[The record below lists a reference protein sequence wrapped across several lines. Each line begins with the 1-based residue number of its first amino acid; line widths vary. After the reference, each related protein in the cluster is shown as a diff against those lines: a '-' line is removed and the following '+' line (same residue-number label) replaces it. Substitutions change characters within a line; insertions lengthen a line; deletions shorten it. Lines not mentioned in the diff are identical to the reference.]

1 MGAFLLQNWRKIM
14 AKRKKTPNQ
23 KEYAKQIKRIKQT
36 ISRAEKRGY
45 IFEDNIIPEKPKR
58 ITKQAIKKLR
68 DIKPN
73 DLYKKARAVDYETGE
88 IFTGLEARKLERK
101 ASAKKAAK
109 TRKKKQQ
116 KIQKPETQSKEA
128 YYPSFTDI
136 VISNY
141 RVHIHHF
148 NEHASSLLEN
158 WLNKIISTNGAD
170 ATAKMLND
178 GAEAGYIVTYQI
190 VYKQEALLQYMSA
203 MLNYLP
209 EAGTMFKEEM
219 MDAIEIM
226 EDWESPE

>member
-1 MGAFLLQNWRKIM
+1 M

-45 IFEDNIIPEKPKR
+45 IFEDNIIPKKPKR

-88 IFTGLEARKLERK
+88 ILTGLEARKLERK
-101 ASAKKAAK
+101 ASAKKAAE
-109 TRKKKQQ
+109 TRKKQR
-116 KIQKPETQSKEA
+116 KPETQPKEP
-128 YYPSFTDI
+128 YYPTFTDI

-141 RVHIHHF
+141 RAHIRRF

-170 ATAKMLND
+170 DTAKMLND

>member
-1 MGAFLLQNWRKIM
+1 M
-14 AKRKKTPNQ
+14 TPNQ
-23 KEYAKQIKRIKQT
+23 KEYAKQIKRIKQF

-45 IFEDNIIPEKPKR
+45 IFEDIIIPEKPKR

-73 DLYKKARAVDYETGE
+73 DLYQKARAVDYETGE
-88 IFTGLEARKLERK
+88 ILTGLDARKLERK

-141 RVHIHHF
+141 RVHIHQF

-170 ATAKMLND
+170 DTAKMLND

-209 EAGTMFKEEM
+209 EAGARFKEEM